1 MLICIDDFADHSG
14 LSRRSVLLH
23 ELYTRGRHAGIST
36 ITSVQRYRSL
46 SPIIRVNAT
55 GLVVFRLRNFK
66 EYQAI
71 EEENS
76 VAVTKDDFKAI
87 YDAATA
93 EPYSFLYID
102 MTAKT
107 VDSMFYLRFEQPIV
121 LTTAEEK

>member
-1 MLICIDDFADHSG
+1 M
-14 LSRRSVLLH
+14 
-23 ELYTRGRHAGIST
+23 
-36 ITSVQRYRSL
+36 

-93 EPYSFLYID
+93 EPYWFLYID
-102 MTAKT
+102 LTAKI
-107 VDSMFYLRFEQPIV
+107 VDSMFFLRFEQPIV